1 MKLKDF
7 DFRIWDG
14 EKYINL
20 KNDGGNDSITHRCE
34 GYAIGLIGDEKTIY
48 NIKAGVEYNGYTYDD
63 YKYVENL
70 SVDEN
75 KCEIE
80 LFTGFYDKNDKKIY
94 EGDIIIFNDI
104 VYDTNRIGV
113 MIKRHSG
120 EFRLKFSK
128 NDTLGLIILNESDLL
143 VIGNIHE
150 NSELIKEIE

>member
-14 EKYINL
+14 EKYLNL

-34 GYAIGLIGDEKTIY
+34 GYAIGLIGDEKPIY

-63 YKYVENL
+63 HEYVENL

-80 LFTGFYDKNDKKIY
+80 LWVGICDNKGTKVY
-94 EGDIIIFNDI
+94 EGDIVKFNYKDKEYVEVVELTFYQGIFF
-104 VYDTNRIGV
+104 
-113 MIKRHSG
+113 G
-120 EFRLKFSK
+120 ELNLTSLAS
-128 NDTLGLIILNESDLL
+128 NSLIIQLKEFE
-143 VIGNIHE
+143 VIGNVNE
-150 NSELIKEIE
+150 NKELLKGRK